1 MSQVHTC
8 SMDQLRNAFESI
20 SQWWFDLH
28 FSRNQKIVLA
38 IVAAIVLALSVL
50 VVLRGNT
57 QITAAPEIIP
67 ITIAEPKI
75 FVDVTGAVNRPGV
88 YSLTGRSRVIDA
100 IKAAGDSAPGA
111 DLSTINLARMLNDG
125 EQIYVDSTVVNS
137 SGQRVSKKVASGPIN
152 INRATLRQL
161 DALDGIGP
169 VIAGRIIEYR
179 KKNGSFLT
187 IDDLQKVSGIGAA
200 KFAQIKSKVRI

>member
-1 MSQVHTC
+1 
-8 SMDQLRNAFESI
+8 MDQLRNAFESLTE
-20 SQWWFDLH
+20 WWFDLN
-28 FSRNQKIVLA
+28 FSRNQKIALS
-38 IVAAIVLALSVL
+38 IIAAIVLALSVL
-50 VVLRGNT
+50 IVLRGNT
-57 QITAAPEIIP
+57 QMNAAPEIIP
-67 ITIAEPKI
+67 ITIAEPEI
-75 FVDVTGAVNRPGV
+75 FVDVTGAVNNPGV
-88 YSLTGRSRVIDA
+88 YTLTGRSRVIDA

-111 DLSTINLARMLNDG
+111 DLSTINLARVLNDG

-137 SGQRVSKKVASGPIN
+137 SGQRVSKKVSSGPIN

>member
-1 MSQVHTC
+1 ME
-8 SMDQLRNAFESI
+8 QLRAAFDSL
-20 SQWWFDLH
+20 SHWWFDLH
-28 FSRNQKIVLA
+28 FSRHQKIALG
-38 IVAAIVLALSVL
+38 IIAAIVLTFSLL
-50 VVLRGNT
+50 IVLRGNT
-57 QITAAPEIIP
+57 QINAAPEIIP
-67 ITIAEPKI
+67 ITISEPEI
-75 FVDVTGAVNRPGV
+75 FVDVTGAVNSPGV

-111 DLSTINLARMLNDG
+111 DLSTINLARVLNDG

-161 DALDGIGP
+161 DGLDGIGP
-169 VIAGRIIEYR
+169 VIAGRIIDYR

>member
-1 MSQVHTC
+1 
-8 SMDQLRNAFESI
+8 MDQLRNAFESI
-20 SQWWFDLH
+20 TQWWFDLH
-28 FSRNQKIVLA
+28 FSRNQKIALS
-38 IVAAIVLALSVL
+38 IIAAIVLSLSVL
-50 VVLRGNT
+50 IVLRGNT

-67 ITIAEPKI
+67 VTIAEPEI
-75 FVDVTGAVNRPGV
+75 FVDVTGAVNNPGV
-88 YSLTGRSRVIDA
+88 YTLTGRSRVIDA

-111 DLSTINLARMLNDG
+111 DLSTINLARVLNDG

-137 SGQRVSKKVASGPIN
+137 SGQRVSKKVSSGPIN